1 MKAKLNGAGRHLKF
15 SFHPSGINAAESS
28 STSHTP
34 TSQSC
39 FPSWASAAHA
49 GLLAS
54 LSAGGCR
61 GTWHLQG
68 LPRPEGGTGGA
79 QQVGQQAAKPD
90 CCPGS
95 SRRELALGPRV
106 CKWDTSPGVSVCV
119 GGRGM
124 LCKPVSLCSLALLS
138 AVGQKFVCGSLRSS
152 YDICKTPSILKPDF
166 QEEDLLGSKSSSR
179 SQRGCKFFIPLR
191 HSIHTD
197 ICFSLSQLRWNHGE
211 TEP

>member
-90 CCPGS
+90 CCPGC

-119 GGRGM
+119 WGGGGCCVNQF
-124 LCKPVSLCSLALLS
+124 LSAAWLCSQQWVKNLCVAVSEALMTFAKLQ
-138 AVGQKFVCGSLRSS
+138 VF
-152 YDICKTPSILKPDF
+152 
-166 QEEDLLGSKSSSR
+166 
-179 SQRGCKFFIPLR
+179 
-191 HSIHTD
+191 
-197 ICFSLSQLRWNHGE
+197 
-211 TEP
+211 